1 MFHHEAAWG
10 KIWCRRHRC
19 PYLSISRLD
28 QESSGCWQ
36 SLEHATQQRIHLEP
50 CGATRD
56 FVVGLHQFQT
66 TNAVCQSVQIYSDQ
80 QVHQILKC
88 SSPVFFH
95 QLVFQGL
102 GTLAHEIDLFAC
114 LLTLTCS

>member
-1 MFHHEAAWG
+1 MKFNSVLMNWYRDGED
-10 KIWCRRHRC
+10 
-19 PYLSISRLD
+19 YLN
-28 QESSGCWQ
+28 W
-36 SLEHATQQRIHLEP
+36 HADDEKELGVNPIVGSVNF
-50 CGATRD
+50 GATRD

-88 SSPVFFH
+88 SSPVFSH